1 MGKGKMLIKGYKI
14 CLTGEISFSDLLH
27 NIVTIIHNNA
37 LCISKLLRVEFMV
50 LTPKL
55 TMR

>member
-37 LCISKLLRVEFMV
+37 LCISKLLRVELMV